1 MSIVTACLIL
11 LTQANG
17 SIAIDDPACGS
28 AEPQSE
34 ITEMENS
41 SISRAKTTTSQAS
54 TVRVETL
61 VDVDS
66 SLQSTP
72 SQTPASSSQTSPF
85 QTLSNHNQN
94 IFGSNLTAENGEQI
108 LCQNIGNSCDRP
120 AKCPSCV
127 LRLASC
133 LMCKCLASAV

>member
-1 MSIVTACLIL
+1 MTTDLLL

-17 SIAIDDPACGS
+17 SSAIDDRTCES
-28 AEPQSE
+28 VEPQSE
-34 ITEMENS
+34 LTENS
-41 SISRAKTTTSQAS
+41 SISRAKTPTSQAS